1 MTAITMLMHNTA
13 VDRTATT
20 TTTAAMMVTGL
31 FTKGTGP
38 AGVAKEIVNG
48 VDISESTM
56 TVPPPTTVDLDT
68 MSGYQSLASIGR
80 QDE

>member
-20 TTTAAMMVTGL
+20 TTTTAMMVTVL
-31 FTKGTGP
+31 LTEGTGP
-38 AGVAKEIVNG
+38 AGVAKEIVNS
-48 VDISESTM
+48 VDIGESTV

-68 MSGYQSLASIGR
+68 TSGYQSLAKHW
-80 QDE
+80 